1 MIFSTI
7 SELNVASIEPIF
19 LAACAGLTNKVFF
32 PLRNPARFYHCCGWR
47 GFEGSL
53 KLIASDHRLKS

>member
-19 LAACAGLTNKVFF
+19 LAACTGLTNKVFF
-32 PLRNPARFYHCCGWR
+32 LYETLP
-47 GFEGSL
+47 GFTTVVAGEGL
-53 KLIASDHRLKS
+53 KEA